1 MDRNRSGTRVRNF
14 MERRPV
20 WALLV
25 RVGVIASLMAT
36 AGCAGIRPATIPIL
50 FASGDAPA
58 TQLFWLHSYQ
68 IPNGMLVTGRI
79 RAPLARL
86 RSLSG
91 HLDVTVRFADQRP
104 DLVTETRWRTAPR
117 RGRRTA
123 DFRAVIKTGAPDI
136 ITSIRVEYR
145 EGRGCSGQRLGPT
158 AFDIEV
164 IYQTTAFGRAYRQL
178 E

>member
-1 MDRNRSGTRVRNF
+1 MDRNRSEPGARNLITGQSMLPPF
-14 MERRPV
+14 
-20 WALLV
+20 A

-50 FASGDAPA
+50 LASGDAPA
-58 TQLFWLHSYQ
+58 TQLSWLRSYQ

-79 RAPLARL
+79 RAPLVRL

-91 HLDVTVRFADQRP
+91 HLDVTASFADQRP
-104 DLVTETRWRTAPR
+104 DQVTETRWRTAPR

-136 ITSIRVEYR
+136 ITSIRVEYK
-145 EGRGCSGQRLGPT
+145 EGRACSG
-158 AFDIEV
+158 
-164 IYQTTAFGRAYRQL
+164 
-178 E
+178 